1 MDTKL
6 KMAAAVLFLC
16 GPAAFLASCSGPAPD
31 RAAGDGS
38 DGPAAQRADDPALV
52 ADRLASTDEMRVYKT
67 EACGCCALWVEHLE
81 AAGFEVTVEDLS
93 NAELMALKERH
104 GIPLELTSCH
114 TALAGSY
121 VLEGH
126 IPAQSIRAF
135 LEAAPDV
142 AGLAVP
148 GMPLGS
154 PGMEHPRP
162 QPYDVIAF
170 DRKGNRTVFE
180 RIDPR

>member
-1 MDTKL
+1 MKL
-6 KMAAAVLFLC
+6 KIVAAALVIC
-16 GPAAFLASCSGPAPD
+16 GLAVYLTSRSSGPAPD
-31 RAAGDGS
+31 TAVPVQQT
-38 DGPAAQRADDPALV
+38 GPVASAADDPDLI
-52 ADRLASTDEMRVYKT
+52 ADRPGLAGGLHVYKT
-67 EACGCCALWVEHLE
+67 ETCGCCALWVEHLE
-81 AAGFEVTVEDLS
+81 AAGFEVTVENLS
-93 NAELMALKERH
+93 NAELTALKERH
-104 GIPLELTSCH
+104 GIPFELTSCH
-114 TALAGSY
+114 TALAGRY

-126 IPAQSIRAF
+126 IPAKSIRAF

-154 PGMEHPRP
+154 PGMEHPNA

>member
-1 MDTKL
+1 MKL
-6 KMAAAVLFLC
+6 KMAALVLALGGLAVFL
-16 GPAAFLASCSGPAPD
+16 LSRSSGPAPESTV
-31 RAAGDGS
+31 AAH
-38 DGPAAQRADDPALV
+38 AQLAGQTPDDPALPS
-52 ADRLASTDEMRVYKT
+52 DRPAPVTEMHVYKT
-67 EACGCCALWVEHLE
+67 ETCGCCSLWVEHMQ
-81 AAGFEVTVEDLS
+81 AAGFKVTVENLS
-93 NAELMALKERH
+93 NADLMALKERH

-114 TALAGSY
+114 TALAGGY
-121 VLEGH
+121 VFEGH
-126 IPAQSIRAF
+126 IPAPSVKSF
-135 LEAAPDV
+135 LEDSPEV

-170 DRKGNRTVFE
+170 DGKGNRTVFA